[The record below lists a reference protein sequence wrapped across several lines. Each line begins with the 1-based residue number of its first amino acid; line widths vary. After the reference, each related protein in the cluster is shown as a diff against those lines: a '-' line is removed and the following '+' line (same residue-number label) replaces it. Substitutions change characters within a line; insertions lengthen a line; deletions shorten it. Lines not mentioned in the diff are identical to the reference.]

1 MVSNCSFYVLH
12 NVCISGVVELF
23 PGTDIGGSDLTIVT
37 LSQKTTTD
45 LTHTGSEEETEREKV
60 TKFVRILLLLLIFI
74 HSCSITST
82 TGQGPQIQ

>member
-1 MVSNCSFYVLH
+1 M
-12 NVCISGVVELF
+12 ELF

-60 TKFVRILLLLLIFI
+60 TKFVRSIALSILYK
-74 HSCSITST
+74 CC
-82 TGQGPQIQ
+82 

>member
-1 MVSNCSFYVLH
+1 MY
-12 NVCISGVVELF
+12 ISGVLELF

-60 TKFVRILLLLLIFI
+60 TTFVRSIALII
-74 HSCSITST
+74 
-82 TGQGPQIQ
+82 